1 MMKDTERR
9 AAEARRLLDEPLL
22 NEAISKLERD
32 TLDEIL
38 RAPFWSDRKRRMLTD
53 RVRVIRG
60 IRDHLRSV
68 ILTGKEGERSRPS
81 VV

>member
-1 MMKDTERR
+1 MNDAERR

-22 NEAISKLERD
+22 NEALAKIEQQAI
-32 TLDEIL
+32 DEIL
-38 RAPFWSDRKRRMLTD
+38 RVPFWSDRRRRMLTD

-60 IRDHLRSV
+60 IRDHLNAVVRAGNDV
-68 ILTGKEGERSRPS
+68 SRKRPT

>member
-1 MMKDTERR
+1 MRDTERR

-22 NEAISKLERD
+22 NEALAVLERD

-68 ILTGKEGERSRPS
+68 ILTGKDGERSRPS
-81 VV
+81 VA

>member
-1 MMKDTERR
+1 MNDKARR
-9 AAEARRLLDEPLL
+9 AAEAQRLLDEPLL
-22 NEAISKLERD
+22 NEALNKLEQA
-32 TLDEIL
+32 TIDEIL
-38 RAPFWSDRKRRMLTD
+38 RVPFWSDRRRRMLTD

-68 ILTGKEGERSRPS
+68 ILTGREGERSRPS

>member
-1 MMKDTERR
+1 MKDTERR

-22 NEAISKLERD
+22 NEALSKLERD

-68 ILTGKEGERSRPS
+68 ILTGKEGGRSRPS

>member
-1 MMKDTERR
+1 MNDKERR

-22 NEAISKLERD
+22 NEALDRIERD

-60 IRDHLRSV
+60 IRAHLRSV
-68 ILTGKEGERSRPS
+68 ILSGEESTRKRPT